1 MRVTGT
7 SGGLEERRAND
18 RGNLA
23 GTGPARR
30 QKFMHEYAQE
40 LSPATWYLRK
50 GGRMRKVQ
58 WDAWKAVGGFVG

>member
-1 MRVTGT
+1 MTGT

-50 GGRMRKVQ
+50 GGRMRKV
-58 WDAWKAVGGFVG
+58 